1 MTPTRPDR
9 ARPGAPARMTPALAA
24 KLLAGLAAGLGAAAA
39 GAGPM
44 LPAGDMGLRS
54 DIQYLADHGI
64 VTGPV
69 STWPLAWAPIA
80 RDVNAAD
87 PTNLPSHLAEVV
99 LRVQARAEQAAG
111 QGRPEFSAELAG
123 ADNPAR
129 IRGFED
135 TPRGDVDARA
145 GLDWQQGRFAADVN
159 VQYVDTPDNGNPW
172 VDVVQDDDEVRF
184 DDTLLAVSLGNWSI
198 GASTQQRW
206 WGPGWDGNLILTNNA
221 RPIPALVI
229 DRVFTDAF
237 ETKWLS
243 WIGPWD
249 LSAIFGRFESER
261 AVPDAHFFGMRF
273 SMRPF
278 QSLEL
283 GASRSAQ
290 LCGEGRPCGF
300 DTYWDMFLG
309 RDNVG
314 DAGIDEENEPGNQLA
329 GFDARWN
336 PGFWER
342 SLAFYA
348 QFIGEDA
355 ADFFPSRYM
364 GQAGFEWSGYLENRW
379 SARFFTEYADTNCQ
393 FYDAETCENLAYNHN
408 IYETGYRYKGR
419 VVGHGADG
427 DSELLSIG
435 WVMTDP
441 DATEWRVLLR
451 GGKLNVEGEPDL
463 HHSLTPTEQ
472 EIASIDIAHARAFG
486 FGRLEL
492 GLGYEQLDDLASGED
507 EGDARV
513 YLQWTSHPGFAG
525 R

>member
-1 MTPTRPDR
+1 MHARLPRPQ
-9 ARPGAPARMTPALAA
+9 RPGAPARIAVLVMS
-24 KLLAGLAAGLGAAAA
+24 LGVSAVTW
-39 GAGPM
+39 AGPM
-44 LPAGDMGLRS
+44 LPAGDMALRS

-64 VTGPV
+64 VTGSV

-87 PTNLPSHLAEVV
+87 PANLPSHLAEVV
-99 LRVQARAEQAAG
+99 LRVRARAERET
-111 QGRPEFSAELAG
+111 RPGELLFTAELAG
-123 ADNPAR
+123 AENPAR

-145 GLDWQQGRFAADVN
+145 GAAWQGGRFAAELN
-159 VQYVDTPDNGNPW
+159 LQYVDESDDAAVTAGP
-172 VDVVQDDDEVRF
+172 DDDDLRF
-184 DDTLLAVSLGNWSI
+184 DDSLLAVTVGNWSV

-206 WGPGWDGNLILTNNA
+206 WGPGWDGSLILSNNA
-221 RPIPALVI
+221 RPLPALVI

-273 SMRPF
+273 TMRPLR
-278 QSLEL
+278 SLEI
-283 GASRSAQ
+283 GFSRTAQ
-290 LCGEGRPCGF
+290 LCGDDRPCGF

-309 RDNVG
+309 RDNIG

-329 GFDARWN
+329 GLDARWN
-336 PGFWER
+336 PELLDR
-342 SLAFYA
+342 SLAFYG

-355 ADFFPSRYM
+355 ADFLPSRYM
-364 GQAGFEWSGYLENRW
+364 GQAGFEWSGYLDNRW
-379 SARFFTEYADTNCQ
+379 SSRFFAEYADTNCQ
-393 FYDAETCENLAYNHN
+393 FYDAETCTNLSYNHY
-408 IYETGYRYKGR
+408 IYESGYRYKGR
-419 VVGHGADG
+419 VMGHGADG
-427 DSELLSIG
+427 DSEMASVG

-451 GGKLNVEGEPDL
+451 AGSLNVEGDPDPS
-463 HHSLTPTEQ
+463 HSLTPTEQ
-472 EIASIDIAHARAFG
+472 DIASIDLAHARAFA

-492 GLGYEQLDDLASGED
+492 GIGYEQVDDIASGED
-507 EGDARV
+507 ESDARV
-513 YLQWTSHPGFAG
+513 YLQWQSRFNP
-525 R
+525 